1 MECNVNITNSNES
14 KRIYAIDYLRAFNI
28 LGTVVFHSCLA
39 YSPAMQERLSSGLKA
54 QMPLIDYTTQFP
66 FIDILIVVRSTY
78 SMQLMFLIS
87 GLFSW
92 SSLSKRGEF
101 QYLIGRLKR
110 LALPFL
116 VGILAIIP
124 LAYYP
129 RTLLEGEYTPTL
141 LEFFKSYL
149 WHGPYHGLHLWFLW
163 LLAAF
168 DFIIAFAHF
177 SLRPFQITRLS
188 VKLGLLLVGLTLIIG
203 MLMNQRL
210 AQNFGPYNWVH
221 IYGPFDIQLDSLP
234 IYLSYFICG
243 CLLGNIGLDK
253 VIQFFN
259 PNRYKVVI
267 SFLII
272 SAIDLALNALY
283 LRGSLK
289 SDASFDQNLNLI
301 FNSITMLSIVLLIII
316 FYSLFSTGKPIL
328 NNLQGSSFSIYII
341 HYTVVTWLQFA
352 MISYDVPSIDKPLL
366 VVLFAI
372 PICWLSA
379 NLWNRLLRKLKN
391 SYSAIILPI

>member
-1 MECNVNITNSNES
+1 VECKVNETNSNES

-39 YSPAMQERLSSGLKA
+39 YSPAIQERLSSGLKA

-66 FIDILIVVRSTY
+66 FMDILLVVRSTY

-101 QYLIGRLKR
+101 RYVIERLKR

-129 RTLLEGEYTPTL
+129 RTLLEGEYDPTL

-149 WHGPYHGLHLWFLW
+149 WHGPYQGLHLWFLW
-163 LLAAF
+163 LLVAF

-177 SLRPFQITRLS
+177 SLRPFHIKRLS
-188 VKLGLLLVGLTLIIG
+188 VKLGLLLVGLTLVIG

-210 AQNFGPYNWVH
+210 AQSFGPYNWVH
-221 IYGPFDIQLDSLP
+221 IYGPFDMQLDSLP
-234 IYLSYFICG
+234 LYLSHFICG

-259 PNRYKVVI
+259 PNRYKVIV
-267 SFLII
+267 SLLII
-272 SAIDLALNALY
+272 SALDLALNAMY
-283 LRGSLK
+283 LHGCLQ
-289 SDASFDQNLNLI
+289 SDGSFDQNLNLI
-301 FNSITMLSIVLLIII
+301 FNSITMLSIVLLLIV
-316 FYSLFSTGKPIL
+316 FYSLFSTGNPIL
-328 NNLQGSSFSIYII
+328 NNLQASSFSIYIV
-341 HYTVVTWLQFA
+341 HYTVVAWLQFA

-379 NLWNRLLRKLKN
+379 NLWNRLIAKLRN
-391 SYSAIILPI
+391 SFSAIILPI